1 MFLLI
6 GPTGTPM
13 NVTVRGLT
21 RTSANIS
28 WQPPPVE
35 KRRGFITQYTVVVRY
50 EEKGEIKNKTYM
62 VPEQYVIITGIRFPR
77 IVMRGERLCL
87 NLCRVSVSN

>member
-1 MFLLI
+1 MLFLLTA
-6 GPTGTPM
+6 PTGTPM
-13 NVTVRGLT
+13 NVTIQGLT

-35 KRRGFITQYTVVVRY
+35 KRRGFITHYTVVVRY

-62 VPEQYVIITGIRFPR
+62 VPELSVIVTGISF
-77 IVMRGERLCL
+77 
-87 NLCRVSVSN
+87 